1 MIVPPKNNEIIAEF
15 SILLILPIPQ
25 PIDGQL
31 VRSYKREPR
40 SQLDLLIHIDER
52 HDEERKPWLPF
63 ATQRHTLTS
72 GQDDILAAERL
83 ARKRLMELQ
92 Q

>member
-1 MIVPPKNNEIIAEF
+1 MP
-15 SILLILPIPQ
+15 S

-31 VRSYKREPR
+31 VRSYKKGTAIPT
-40 SQLDLLIHIDER
+40 DLLIHIDER
-52 HDEERKPWLPF
+52 HDKERKPGLPF

-83 ARKRLMELQ
+83 ARKQLKELQ